1 MEIES
6 MRRVFR
12 YFAISLLALAS
23 LMACGPKDDPITNN
37 TTPNNN
43 GQDPVTPVST
53 KPSKQIQQAD
63 QFAIDALATYYLW
76 SKEVY
81 NDLGKLDPN
90 SCTDP
95 ITVVHD
101 IRYHANNK
109 EVDHWTQL
117 TDDLKSMTNS
127 VEGLGLTYGYDLQA
141 GRISN
146 KEGVYFLIVTYVTKN
161 SPAEKAGL
169 KRGDII
175 MKIDG
180 KEITSANIYDAFNT
194 ANVTLGVSHL
204 TADGYLGDVE
214 YDVSMAA
221 VDMWEDPILV
231 DTTYTIGEKTVGYL
245 VYNSFDV
252 KSMETLPVVFRKF
265 KEKGVEELILDLR
278 YNGGG
283 FVKTECELASLIA
296 PYASVVAG
304 DVFQTE
310 VFNQTL
316 TTAWADEDF
325 NTYFSTK
332 FEYKT
337 EDYNISEDISDANLD
352 LKKMY
357 VIVTNGSASASEGL
371 IVGLT
376 PYVDIKLIGQQTYG
390 KYCAGYMMSPD
401 NLYPASM
408 NVDHSKINNWGIYVM
423 VSTFADKNGHNQAMP
438 DGIPVDIEVDDEV
451 FDGCQFGDEN
461 ETMLKAALKAAGK
474 VYTKAPERSF
484 NSLPTEMLDHG
495 APRGILIN
503 NQRTLPDLSNLPT
516 R

>member
-1 MEIES
+1 
-6 MRRVFR
+6 MRRVSRF
-12 YFAISLLALAS
+12 FAISLLTFAS
-23 LMACGPKDDPITNN
+23 LTACGPKDDPITNN

-43 GQDPVTPVST
+43 GQEPETPVST

-76 SKEVY
+76 TKEIY
-81 NDLGKLDPN
+81 NDLEKLNPN
-90 SCTDP
+90 TCTDP

-101 IRYHANNK
+101 IRYHTNKK

-146 KEGVYFLIVTYVTKN
+146 KEGVYFLIVTYVSKN
-161 SPAEKAGL
+161 SRINQKGVILVDLLNYTQMAEEAIKLL
-169 KRGDII
+169 KDYNYRKKKGWEA
-175 MKIDG
+175 KLSLN
-180 KEITSANIYDAFNT
+180 EFSNT
-194 ANVTLGVSHL
+194 
-204 TADGYLGDVE
+204 
-214 YDVSMAA
+214 
-221 VDMWEDPILV
+221 DMWEDPILV

-245 VYNSFDV
+245 VYNSFDI

-265 KEKGVEELILDLR
+265 KEKGVKELILDLR

-283 FVKTECELASLIA
+283 YVKTECELASLIA
-296 PYASVVAG
+296 PYANVAAG

-332 FEYKT
+332 FDHVT
-337 EDYNISEDISDANLD
+337 ADYNINEDITDANLD
-352 LKKMY
+352 LKKLY

-371 IVGLT
+371 IIGLS
-376 PYVDIKLIGQQTYG
+376 PYLDITLIGQQTYG
-390 KYCAGYMMSPD
+390 KYCTGYMMSPD
-401 NLYPASM
+401 NLYPAAM

-423 VSTFADKNGHNQAMP
+423 VSTFADKNGHNPAMP
-438 DGIPVDIEVDDEV
+438 DGIPVNIEIEDDM

>member
-1 MEIES
+1 
-6 MRRVFR
+6 
-12 YFAISLLALAS
+12 
-23 LMACGPKDDPITNN
+23 
-37 TTPNNN
+37 
-43 GQDPVTPVST
+43 
-53 KPSKQIQQAD
+53 
-63 QFAIDALATYYLW
+63 
-76 SKEVY
+76 
-81 NDLGKLDPN
+81 
-90 SCTDP
+90 
-95 ITVVHD
+95 
-101 IRYHANNK
+101 
-109 EVDHWTQL
+109 
-117 TDDLKSMTNS
+117 
-127 VEGLGLTYGYDLQA
+127 
-141 GRISN
+141 
-146 KEGVYFLIVTYVTKN
+146 
-161 SPAEKAGL
+161 
-169 KRGDII
+169 

-204 TADGYLGDVE
+204 TAEGYLGDVE

>member
-1 MEIES
+1 

-12 YFAISLLALAS
+12 YFAISLLTFAS
-23 LMACGPKDDPITNN
+23 LMACGPKDEPITNN
-37 TTPNNN
+37 NNQNNN

-53 KPSKQIQQAD
+53 KPSRQIQQAD

-76 SKEVY
+76 SKEIY
-81 NDLGKLDPN
+81 NDLGKLDPD

-146 KEGVYFLIVTYVTKN
+146 REGVYFLIVTYVTKN
-161 SPAEKAGL
+161 SPAEKVGL

-180 KEITSANIYDAFNT
+180 KEITSDNIYDAFNT
-194 ANVTLGVSHL
+194 ANVTLGISHL
-204 TADGYLGDVE
+204 VIEGTNQFIGDIE
-214 YDVSMAA
+214 YDVSMTAE
-221 VDMWEDPILV
+221 DMWEDPILV

-245 VYNSFDV
+245 VYNSFDI

-283 FVKTECELASLIA
+283 YVKTECELASLIA

-304 DVFQTE
+304 DIFQTE

-332 FEYKT
+332 FEYKSG
-337 EDYNISEDISDANLD
+337 DYNISEDISDANLD
-352 LKKMY
+352 LKKLY
-357 VIVTNGSASASEGL
+357 VIVTGGSASASEGL

-376 PYVDIKLIGQQTYG
+376 PYMDITLIGEQTYG

-423 VSTFADKNGHNQAMP
+423 VSTFADKNGHNPAMP
-438 DGIPVDIEVDDEV
+438 DGIPVNIEVDDKI

-484 NSLPTEMLDHG
+484 KSLPTEILEHG

-503 NQRTLPDLSNLPT
+503 NQRPLPDLSNIPL